1 MAQWW
6 LLVLAILAAL
16 SASVSATVILP
27 EYNRSFHSLP
37 ALFGQPLPSDIPV
50 TAYLQIIN
58 DWPLLCEEPDRTPDP
73 NAVVTPD
80 DGIPVALLVER
91 GTCTF
96 WEKAETA
103 SLWSPP
109 VQYVIVYDNEEKP
122 ELVPMGSKLESNMTL
137 LFVTQQT
144 GLGKKKMMP

>member
-6 LLVLAILAAL
+6 LVLSLLGVL
-16 SASVSATVILP
+16 STCVSGTVILP

-37 ALFGQPLPSDIPV
+37 ALFGQPLPLDIPV
-50 TAYLQIIN
+50 TAYLQVIQ
-58 DWPLLCEEPDRTPDP
+58 DWPLLCEEPDRKPDP
-73 NAVVTPD
+73 NAVVTPK

-91 GTCTF
+91 GKCTF

-109 VQYVIVYDNEEKP
+109 VEYVIVYDQEVKP
-122 ELVPMGSKLESNMTL
+122 ELVPMSSELETNMTL
-137 LFVTQQT
+137 LFVTRQT
-144 GLGKKKMMP
+144 GTGKEKWK